1 MAERLGPW
9 SVAAALALA
18 AATLASRLADGLT
31 VPSAVLLVV
40 CAVAF
45 GCGAFAGTRSGA
57 AATAAL
63 LVALLVAYGI
73 PEGSTVP
80 LVLCVAGPWLAGR
93 AVRSHRLL
101 VEALATR
108 TRELESEQ
116 EAYVE
121 LAVRHERARVAREL
135 HDIVAHHLAVIV
147 VQAGAG
153 RMAAPEA
160 PGRAAER
167 LAGIRSAA
175 AEAVGELDRLLDVLD
190 ADPDDRGRALGTLAE
205 RARAAGLDVELS
217 PLPDGVRLDPELE
230 ATAHRIV
237 QEGLTN
243 ALKHAPGARVR
254 VRLAIADG
262 TLELEVRDDGAR
274 APATLAG
281 AGAGAGLPGLRE
293 RVAGAGGTLVAEPFG
308 RDGWR
313 LLARL
318 PVGGRQLI
326 PVG

>member
-18 AATLASRLADGLT
+18 AATLAGVLT
-31 VPSAVLLVV
+31 VPTAVLLVV

-45 GCGAFAGTRSGA
+45 GCGAFAATLPGA
-57 AATAAL
+57 AATVVL
-63 LVALLVAYGI
+63 LIALLVAYGI
-73 PEGSTVP
+73 PEDSAVP

-93 AVRSHRLL
+93 AVRSRRLL
-101 VEALATR
+101 VDALAAR

-160 PGRAAER
+160 PARAAQR
-167 LAGIRSAA
+167 LAVISSAA
-175 AEAVGELDRLLDVLD
+175 AEAVGEMDRLLDVLD
-190 ADPDDRGRALGTLAE
+190 TDPDDRDRALATLAE
-205 RARAAGLDVELS
+205 RARAAGLHVELS
-217 PLPDGVRLDPELE
+217 PLPDGVRLEPEVE

-243 ALKHAPGARVR
+243 ALKHAPGAGVR
-254 VRLAIADG
+254 VRLALADG
-262 TLELEVRDDGAR
+262 TLEVEVRDDGAR
-274 APATLAG
+274 TPATLAG

-293 RVAGAGGTLVAEPFG
+293 RVAAAGGTLVAEPYG

-318 PVGGRQLI
+318 PAGDRRLI